1 MSRIGIIAE
10 FNPLHLGHKY
20 LIDEAKKQGEVVCV
34 ISSNFVQRGDTAIV
48 EKRVRTQ
55 MALDCGADLVLEL
68 PVCYSM
74 STAQNFAFGGVSAL
88 VMAGCD
94 TIMFGSETGEIEP
107 LLKTAEILASTDF
120 KEKLSQNLKNGRT
133 FAKARQITAESCG
146 APKGILEG
154 ANNNLAIEYILA
166 AKQLGANLSFK
177 TVKRLGANH
186 DSGDALGG
194 FASASLIRE
203 KILLGDFNF
212 AQKHMPKAAF
222 SLLSDDNVSNI
233 DLIDR
238 AVLATL
244 RTKSLN
250 DFKNLPDVSEGLE
263 NKLFSAIRVA
273 TGLFDVYNKIKS
285 KRYTLARIR
294 RIVLSAFL
302 GLDNTFFMKAPPY
315 IRVLGF
321 NKNGKKII
329 SQQRKQKS
337 NNLVLKATEI
347 KNLGALAEKMFELEN
362 RATDLYLLSLKKPQE
377 CGLEYTAKLIK
388 TGD

>member
-107 LLKTAEILASTDF
+107 LLKTAEILNSTDF

-133 FAKARQITAESCG
+133 FAKARQITAENCG

-166 AKQLGANLSFK
+166 AKTLGVNLSFK

-203 KILLGDFNF
+203 KILLGDFSF
-212 AQKHMPKAAF
+212 AEKYMPNAAF

-233 DLIDR
+233 NLIDR

-263 NKLFSAIRVA
+263 NKLLSSIRVA
-273 TGLFDVYNKIKS
+273 TDLCDVYNKIKS
-285 KRYTLARIR
+285 KRYTLARVR

-329 SQQRKQKS
+329 SQQRKQNGNK
-337 NNLVLKATEI
+337 LVLKATEI
-347 KNLGALAEKMFELEN
+347 KNLGALAEKMFALEN

>member
-107 LLKTAEILASTDF
+107 LLKTAEILNSTDF
-120 KEKLSQNLKNGRT
+120 KEKLSQNLKNGKT

-203 KILLGDFNF
+203 KILSGDFNF
-212 AQKHMPKAAF
+212 AQKYMPKAAF

-238 AVLATL
+238 AILATL

-329 SQQRKQKS
+329 SQQRKQNGNK
-337 NNLVLKATEI
+337 LVLKATEI
-347 KNLGALAEKMFELEN
+347 KNLGALAEKMFVLEN

-388 TGD
+388 MGD

>member
-107 LLKTAEILASTDF
+107 LLKTAEILNSTDF
-120 KEKLSQNLKNGRT
+120 KEKLSQNLKNGKT

-203 KILLGDFNF
+203 KILSGDFNF
-212 AQKHMPKAAF
+212 AQKYMPKAAF

-238 AVLATL
+238 AILATL

-329 SQQRKQKS
+329 SQQRKQNGNK
-337 NNLVLKATEI
+337 LVLKATEI
-347 KNLGALAEKMFELEN
+347 KNLGALAEKMFVLEN

>member
-107 LLKTAEILASTDF
+107 LLKTAEILNSTDF

-203 KILLGDFNF
+203 KILSGDFNF
-212 AQKHMPKAAF
+212 AQKYMPKAAF

-329 SQQRKQKS
+329 SQQRKQNGNK
-337 NNLVLKATEI
+337 LVLKATEI
-347 KNLGALAEKMFELEN
+347 KNLGALAEKMFVLEN

>member
-10 FNPLHLGHKY
+10 FNPLHLGHNY
-20 LIDEAKKQGEVVCV
+20 LISEAKKLGDVVCV
-34 ISSNFVQRGDTAIV
+34 ISSNFVQRGDTAICD
-48 EKRVRTQ
+48 KRVRTQ
-55 MALDCGADLVLEL
+55 MALNCGVDLVLEL

-94 TIMFGSETGEIEP
+94 TIMFGSETGEVEP
-107 LLKTAEILASTDF
+107 LLKTAEILLSNEF
-120 KEKLSQNLKNGRT
+120 KEKLPQNLKNGRT

-166 AKQLGANLSFK
+166 AKEIGANLKFE

-186 DSGDALGG
+186 DSGIVLDG

-203 KILLGDFNF
+203 KILSGDFLF
-212 AQKHMPKAAF
+212 AQKHMPKSAF
-222 SLLSDDNVSNI
+222 SLINENNISNI
-233 DLIDR
+233 QLIDR
-238 AVLATL
+238 AILATL
-244 RTKSLN
+244 RTKSLEEL
-250 DFKNLPDVSEGLE
+250 KNLPDLSEGLE
-263 NKLFSAIRVA
+263 NKLFSAVRVA
-273 TGLFDVYNKIKS
+273 TNLSDVYNKIKS
-285 KRYTLARIR
+285 KRYTLARVR

-302 GLDNTFFMKAPPY
+302 GLDDTFFMKTPPY

-329 SQQRKQKS
+329 SESKKQKGS
-337 NNLVLKATEI
+337 NLVLKATEI
-347 KNLGALAEKMFELEN
+347 KNLGTLAEKMFCYEN
-362 RATDLYLLSLKKPQE
+362 RATDLYFLTFKTPQE
-377 CGLEYTAKLIK
+377 SGLEYKAKLIK